1 MQDLQRT
8 LDESARQLAE
18 KLRETGTK
26 IVFAESCTGGLV
38 SATLASIPGISQFL
52 CGSAVTYRGATKIAW
67 LNINASDVERDSAV
81 NEEVAGQMA
90 ESVLTNTPESTLA
103 VSITGH
109 LGPDAPPHLDGV
121 VYIGIA
127 SHSKPTS
134 VIQHQLLGLTR
145 VDRQKEAVTEVL
157 GSARRW
163 LSEQ

>member
-18 KLRETGTK
+18 KLSETGTK

-38 SATLASIPGISQFL
+38 SATLASIAGISQFL

-67 LNINASDVERDSAV
+67 LDINSANVERDSAV
-81 NEEVAGQMA
+81 NEEVAYQMA

-121 VYIGIA
+121 IYIGIA
-127 SHSKPTS
+127 T
-134 VIQHQLLGLTR
+134 GTCATR
-145 VDRQKEAVTEVL
+145 VNRHSLKSIERRDRQIEAAALIIQTAYNSVCNP
-157 GSARRW
+157 
-163 LSEQ
+163 

>member
-1 MQDLQRT
+1 MQDLRRT
-8 LDESARQLAE
+8 LDESAQQLAE
-18 KLRETGTK
+18 KLRETSTK

-52 CGSAVTYRGATKIAW
+52 CGSAVTYRGATKVAW
-67 LNINASDVERDSAV
+67 LSVNATDVERDSAV

-90 ESVLTNTPESTLA
+90 ESVLTNTPESHLA

-127 SHSKPTS
+127 SRSGTTS
-134 VIQHQLLGLTR
+134 VSRHHLMAYSR
-145 VDRQKEAVTEVL
+145 SDRQSEAAALVIQSSTTFVERL
-157 GSARRW
+157 
-163 LSEQ
+163 